1 MLCVMSRKTGP
12 VNKGNATAVVSVR
25 FYATHF
31 AALQKIRYEKGL
43 IGRLA
48 RPMINET
55 APMAVPALKI
65 GPLQLDGC
73 TAVAPMSGVSDIGFR
88 RIARRFGAAM
98 VVSEMVASDQLVL
111 GDHESVLRAEGQG
124 VDPHIVQL
132 AGCDP
137 HWMGEAARMS
147 EASGAAVVDI
157 NMGCPAKKVTG
168 GEAGSALMR
177 DLDHAL
183 RLIEA
188 CVSAVK
194 IPVTVKM
201 RLGWDHQS
209 LNAPE
214 LAKRAEQA
222 GVALVT
228 VHGRTRCQFYKG
240 QADWTAVAAVKQA
253 VSIPVLVNGDGHTL
267 HDARAMLAQSGA
279 DGVMIGRAAMGQPW
293 LVGDIARGL
302 QDGALTMPD
311 HPLHIK
317 SAAALEHYDSLL
329 AVYGHAM
336 GIRHARKHLAAYAE
350 HNADPLAFTPA
361 HRLRLVTSTD
371 PQEVRSLL
379 ALVFATQ
386 KPRPV
391 SSDLSEQG

>member
-1 MLCVMSRKTGP
+1 MSRKIHL
-12 VNKGNATAVVSVR
+12 VNQGNERQVVSDL
-25 FYATHF
+25 FCATDF
-31 AALQKIRYEKGL
+31 AALQKIRYEGGTK
-43 IGRLA
+43 RKEF
-48 RPMINET
+48 MITEIIR
-55 APMAVPALKI
+55 MAVPALKI
-65 GPLQLDGC
+65 GSLQLDGC

-88 RIARRFGAAM
+88 RIARRFGASM

-183 RLIEA
+183 RLIDA
-188 CVSAVK
+188 CVAAVS

-214 LAKRAEQA
+214 LAKRAEQS

-240 QADWTAVAAVKQA
+240 QADWAAVAAVKQA

-267 HDARAMLAQSGA
+267 ADARLMLAQSGA

-302 QDGALTMPD
+302 NDAGASTLPD
-311 HPLHIK
+311 HPLDIK

-329 AVYGHAM
+329 SVYGHAM

-350 HNADPLAFTPA
+350 HNADPAVFTPA
-361 HRLRLVTSTD
+361 HRLRLVTSSD

-379 ALVFATQ
+379 ALIFSTQ
-386 KPRPV
+386 KPSPV
-391 SSDLSEQG
+391 SSDLSQQGCDYE

>member
-1 MLCVMSRKTGP
+1 MSRKIDL
-12 VNKGNATAVVSVR
+12 VNQGNERQVISDL
-25 FYATHF
+25 FCATHF
-31 AALQKIRYEKGL
+31 AALQKIRYEGGTTRKEF
-43 IGRLA
+43 
-48 RPMINET
+48 MITEIIR
-55 APMAVPALKI
+55 MAVPALKI
-65 GPLQLDGC
+65 GSLQLDGC

-88 RIARRFGAAM
+88 RIARRFGASM

-124 VDPHIVQL
+124 VDPHILQL

-183 RLIEA
+183 RLIDA
-188 CVSAVK
+188 CVAAVS

-214 LAKRAEQA
+214 LAKRAEQS

-240 QADWTAVAAVKQA
+240 QADWAAVAAVKQA

-267 HDARAMLAQSGA
+267 ADARLMLAQSGA

-302 QDGALTMPD
+302 NDAGASTLPD
-311 HPLHIK
+311 HPLDIK

-329 AVYGHAM
+329 SVYGHAM

-350 HNADPLAFTPA
+350 HNADPAVFTPA
-361 HRLRLVTSTD
+361 HRLRLVTSSD

-379 ALVFATQ
+379 ALIFTTQ

-391 SSDLSEQG
+391 SSDLSQQGCDYE

>member
-1 MLCVMSRKTGP
+1 
-12 VNKGNATAVVSVR
+12 
-25 FYATHF
+25 
-31 AALQKIRYEKGL
+31 
-43 IGRLA
+43 
-48 RPMINET
+48 
-55 APMAVPALKI
+55 
-65 GPLQLDGC
+65 
-73 TAVAPMSGVSDIGFR
+73 
-88 RIARRFGAAM
+88 
-98 VVSEMVASDQLVL
+98 
-111 GDHESVLRAEGQG
+111 
-124 VDPHIVQL
+124 
-132 AGCDP
+132 
-137 HWMGEAARMS
+137 MS
-147 EASGAAVVDI
+147 EASGAAVVDS

-188 CVSAVK
+188 CISAVS

-201 RLGWDHQS
+201 RLGWDHHS

-214 LAKRAEQA
+214 LARRAEQA

-240 QADWTAVAAVKQA
+240 QADWAAVAAVKQA

-267 HDARAMLAQSGA
+267 ADARAMLAQSGA

-302 QDGALTMPD
+302 RDDRLDTMPD
-311 HPLHIK
+311 HLPETK
-317 SAAALEHYDSLL
+317 CAAALEHYDSLL
-329 AVYGHAM
+329 SVYGHAM

-350 HNADPLAFTPA
+350 HNADPVNFTA
-361 HRLRLVTSTD
+361 EHRLRMVTSTD

-379 ALVFATQ
+379 ALIFATE

-391 SSDLSEQG
+391 SMDESHRGHAEG

>member
-1 MLCVMSRKTGP
+1 
-12 VNKGNATAVVSVR
+12 
-25 FYATHF
+25 
-31 AALQKIRYEKGL
+31 
-43 IGRLA
+43 
-48 RPMINET
+48 
-55 APMAVPALKI
+55 
-65 GPLQLDGC
+65 
-73 TAVAPMSGVSDIGFR
+73 
-88 RIARRFGAAM
+88 
-98 VVSEMVASDQLVL
+98 
-111 GDHESVLRAEGQG
+111 
-124 VDPHIVQL
+124 
-132 AGCDP
+132 
-137 HWMGEAARMS
+137 
-147 EASGAAVVDI
+147 
-157 NMGCPAKKVTG
+157 
-168 GEAGSALMR
+168 
-177 DLDHAL
+177 
-183 RLIEA
+183 
-188 CVSAVK
+188 
-194 IPVTVKM
+194 
-201 RLGWDHQS
+201 
-209 LNAPE
+209 
-214 LAKRAEQA
+214 RAEQA

-253 VSIPVLVNGDGHTL
+253 VTIPVLVNGDGHTL

-391 SSDLSEQG
+391 SSDTSEQG